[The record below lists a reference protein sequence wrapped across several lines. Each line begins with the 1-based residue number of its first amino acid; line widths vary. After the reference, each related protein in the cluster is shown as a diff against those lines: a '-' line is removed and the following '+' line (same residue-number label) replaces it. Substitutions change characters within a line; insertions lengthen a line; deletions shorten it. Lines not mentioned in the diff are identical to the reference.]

1 MEAAEGAI
9 EAINGRLDGLD
20 EEQDAQ
26 DQAIQAAQAAADK
39 AQEEVDAVEVR
50 MEAAEGAIVA
60 NKEHCDNAMAQEV
73 IDRNAAIAAALEPYS
88 TTEEVK
94 GILGNVVSTLN
105 LSMENDKMVLKLG
118 GAEGIT
124 LSETSLDMATDADID
139 AIIAELDEE

>member
-1 MEAAEGAI
+1 
-9 EAINGRLDGLD
+9 
-20 EEQDAQ
+20 
-26 DQAIQAAQAAADK
+26 
-39 AQEEVDAVEVR
+39 
-50 MEAAEGAIVA
+50 
-60 NKEHCDNAMAQEV
+60 MAQEV